1 MFVKV
6 RLSFGRILLKYP
18 LRQSIKIAL
27 SFPSLLHLVPQFDAV
42 WDFGNSEVEC
52 HIEPRAELQR
62 AAGECLSSSI
72 R

>member
-1 MFVKV
+1 MYELVFVKV

-42 WDFGNSEVEC
+42 WYP
-52 HIEPRAELQR
+52 IELHS
-62 AAGECLSSSI
+62 L
-72 R
+72 